1 MGGGSWSTASNMSK
15 PNDGEFKSQNYEN
28 VIIQLNRQQEVEQS
42 GTETQDSKPN
52 KQDLERICE
61 LMDGFKA
68 SKVTGV

>member
-1 MGGGSWSTASNMSK
+1 MGGGSWSTASNTSK